1 MKKNI
6 FEEIYEKVQE
16 ANEVYDAA
24 TDEAGKK
31 EASAIHKEAMKRLE
45 SLSEIELQIWRD
57 YESSR
62 DRRNEVLDI
71 RDNYTEREDAVRE
84 MVDCLRENG
93 ITEFTFSSTWGGA
106 VETAWFF
113 QNAGCT
119 LAGLV
124 EINSVYKKYRSD
136 EYEKAHAYLFKAN

>member
-16 ANEVYDAA
+16 AKEAYDAA
-24 TDEAGKK
+24 TDEGGKK
-31 EASAIHKEAMKRLE
+31 EAREINREAMRRLE
-45 SLSEIELQIWRD
+45 SFNETELQLWRD

-62 DRRNEVLDI
+62 DRKNEILDI

-84 MVDCLRENG
+84 MVNCMRENG

-113 QNAGCT
+113 QKAGCT

-136 EYEKAHAYLFKAN
+136 EYEKAHGYLFKIN